1 MAYFDKKLSGD
12 ILSIMTNDVDQLNLL
27 VSGQLV
33 QIINNFVQL
42 GLFLLMMYLISP
54 ILATLALINFPIYLY
69 LVKRFQT
76 KATNAFK
83 LTRRTISRVTSSI
96 QENIAGAKVV
106 QAYGQEKKHQRI

>member
-1 MAYFDKKLSGD
+1 
-12 ILSIMTNDVDQLNLL
+12 MTNDVDQLNLL

-76 KATNAFK
+76 KA
-83 LTRRTISRVTSSI
+83 
-96 QENIAGAKVV
+96 G
-106 QAYGQEKKHQRI
+106 